1 MDGRFTDEELAIAKS
16 VDLCAVAES
25 LGYTVKRIGKY
36 HTLKEMDSIRIY
48 NRSHWYRWSRQ
59 FDKGNNGGSQIDF
72 LRVFCGMSV
81 KEAVFWLLDFAGY
94 RRIEKPVKQPLVH
107 QVSQKQAEERKP
119 FVLPELAGDNSYLI
133 SYLNQERGI
142 SRTVIDLFLKDG
154 LIYESRHYH
163 NVVFKGNDKN
173 GVTRFASMRGVFDKQ
188 GKPFKCDV
196 TGNDKNYGFNVVNVN
211 STELV
216 VFEAAIDLMSYVDI
230 FADYESNKLALGM
243 LADAPLETFLREHPQ
258 ITSIRFCL
266 DGDEPGR
273 KAAAELMRKYYEL
286 GYEVEDCPP
295 PAGYKDYNEWLV
307 AAKLNLNQID
317 RYQES
322 VAMGL
327 TARQLIFS
335 IASVVVGGGIVL
347 LLYKYIG
354 LTGSAYVAIPCVAP
368 IALGGFYSFNGM
380 NFYEYMGKKLH
391 FMFGNRALTYVS
403 TEGEPA
409 IKQLEAEQNE
419 QVKKKGRK
427 AEPETVTADSAVKK
441 QEEFEAMKKKT
452 RNMLLGLVAV
462 IVAAVAGIAAYK
474 AMH

>member
-230 FADYESNKLALGM
+230 WNSDFRNQAGRSSLAKESTIPPENFKMFFKEQVTSFTEDNKFNGNLKITIGENKFDLKVPFQTLRTGSEGEICNVWDLMEDYYSESGDNSNIKNFLGNMSVFTRWYAYETRINDIFGDYE
-243 LADAPLETFLREHPQ
+243 
-258 ITSIRFCL
+258 
-266 DGDEPGR
+266 
-273 KAAAELMRKYYEL
+273 
-286 GYEVEDCPP
+286 
-295 PAGYKDYNEWLV
+295 
-307 AAKLNLNQID
+307 
-317 RYQES
+317 
-322 VAMGL
+322 
-327 TARQLIFS
+327 
-335 IASVVVGGGIVL
+335 
-347 LLYKYIG
+347 
-354 LTGSAYVAIPCVAP
+354 
-368 IALGGFYSFNGM
+368 
-380 NFYEYMGKKLH
+380 
-391 FMFGNRALTYVS
+391 VS
-403 TEGEPA
+403 H
-409 IKQLEAEQNE
+409 N
-419 QVKKKGRK
+419 
-427 AEPETVTADSAVKK
+427 
-441 QEEFEAMKKKT
+441 
-452 RNMLLGLVAV
+452 
-462 IVAAVAGIAAYK
+462 
-474 AMH
+474 

>member
-94 RRIEKPVKQPLVH
+94 RRIENPVKQPLVH

-119 FVLPELAGDNSYLI
+119 FVLPEPAGDNSYLI

-163 NVVFKGNDKN
+163 NVVFK
-173 GVTRFASMRGVFDKQ
+173 
-188 GKPFKCDV
+188 
-196 TGNDKNYGFNVVNVN
+196 GNDKNYGFNVVNVN

-307 AAKLNLNQID
+307 AAKLNLN
-317 RYQES
+317 R
-322 VAMGL
+322 
-327 TARQLIFS
+327 
-335 IASVVVGGGIVL
+335 
-347 LLYKYIG
+347 
-354 LTGSAYVAIPCVAP
+354 
-368 IALGGFYSFNGM
+368 M
-380 NFYEYMGKKLH
+380 NK
-391 FMFGNRALTYVS
+391 RAD
-403 TEGEPA
+403 EPVRA
-409 IKQLEAEQNE
+409 
-419 QVKKKGRK
+419 
-427 AEPETVTADSAVKK
+427 
-441 QEEFEAMKKKT
+441 
-452 RNMLLGLVAV
+452 
-462 IVAAVAGIAAYK
+462 
-474 AMH
+474 